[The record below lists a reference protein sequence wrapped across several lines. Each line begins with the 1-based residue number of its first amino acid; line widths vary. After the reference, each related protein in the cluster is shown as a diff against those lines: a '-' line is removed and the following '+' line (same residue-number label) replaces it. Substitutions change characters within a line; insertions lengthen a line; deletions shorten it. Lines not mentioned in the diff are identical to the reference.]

1 MSSQESLQLRYQVE
15 GKEQHVALAD
25 KLLIGRNQGCAI
37 VLAESSVS
45 SKHAAIVAKDDR
57 WFIADLDSSNGIVS
71 DGKKVKQLQ
80 LKAGVKFR
88 IGSTAF
94 LVSGAEDHAAGTA
107 PAQSRAGTRK
117 PAAKVAGGS
126 DMVIQRS
133 QIDNVDSGGSIALQT
148 LVFIGILAILFY
160 SSFDLLSD
168 LAEDPNALQIP
179 GDLFLGAGAFESDS
193 SLSLLSATPGA
204 VDMVLESGASA
215 SQGASWLEATGEPT
229 EDGSLRLVWNKQ
241 FSVEAG
247 QGVLVTASMK
257 SAGFER
263 YGLSVRWAEVSGAD
277 STVIAEDYAVVR
289 PRSGWSRIALESPAA
304 IDDGFATATVS
315 IIGLSDRKSRGSI
328 SVDQWVAKIVDME
341 KSETVLLTSQSD
353 QQQVSILLDDRGV
366 GQVIKGRLE
375 MVSDLRMSLGAADG
389 REKWGQILPLRKEP
403 FVKGED
409 DSFRMG
415 FELAEVGESA
425 VIQQFVRAQSQRVD
439 MSWTLQRSV
448 PASLSFR
455 IKSKRLGLGL
465 SGFSSGVPVSSGLD
479 KGQID
484 FIGDEFA
491 LGEGNQQVVLSLNKS
506 ARWFG
511 FQNSQGDLVMTVDH
525 GLVEAGGL
533 LDMSI
538 SASSARE
545 QENLDRVIQKLGQL
559 VDQRRFGEASFT
571 LANTRE
577 QMGWRDD
584 LESRLAI
591 FTDRISQEV
600 AAVESQLA
608 AVQEDIRRFPGSPAE
623 GFLVEICED
632 AQERFKGLS
641 IESQASRIL
650 QEIRGQSD
658 LEEEKSQQNRVQAI
672 LLLANQAA
680 NSNRGELAR
689 FYYRHVIETSP
700 ESPAAAE
707 AEQGLKLVEAKGI

>member
-215 SQGASWLEATGEPT
+215 SQGASWLEATGEPA